1 MASLVVILAP
11 SGPAVAVREVLTDLS
26 AVGLIEPLVWVSAEA
41 VEQSQV
47 AALSVVEGRSS
58 GTTLQAIAT
67 GARVERVRLV
77 VLVPVVEGATQVESR
92 TEQKVAELL
101 GNTMGGVPL
110 TRIRA
115 IITRAGDATTTPHL
129 GRVGWHNVLLA
140 PEQAAGPSLGHS
152 LLQAT
157 SDRLDIGTQAA
168 TAVAGIAGLWTG
180 VAGSPLDAESV
191 DPGESVRLAR
201 SFFRRLQ
208 SSALE
213 TQLRRRVTATSES
226 LPLPV
231 EGGSTSVYIDDN
243 ALATSTMAKA
253 LWARHQEVLRGPR
266 DSRARAATKAIG
278 FWGALKM
285 FFSFLWASIRNAPGR
300 WVDSVL
306 LKVKSGVAQ
315 RVHSAVFG
323 DSPSAYAVVVGGV
336 TASGLPASWLD
347 LADAAEALEDVLDE
361 AGEAREHHAMSD
373 LSSLWKEYCAGA
385 FTLADGG
392 DRVPGLSPV
401 QIGTQRAVLRT
412 VDLVVPSPASR
423 FTTIPG
429 HLAARI
435 EIDAVDAFDVL
446 AINNLHQRLSHLQSE
461 PALGLE
467 VGGALEALGNW
478 NTAHRGSYAGRVGSV
493 LGEAVVRAGEEIK
506 DLIEKLK
513 AAGAAEDPV
522 NTMAA
527 RQKRLSRTLR
537 VLGIV
542 AILLGIAVGAAFGFG
557 LLEET
562 LAIILGASVL
572 VVWFIASVATFMNG
586 QRDLFRLITARS
598 ELMANAEIMKRNLR
612 QAVRDLRR
620 LTDAYSQYLTW
631 SRLLGTVLAAPL
643 GRAPEAN
650 EDGARLN
657 PDLPLSVR
665 LGSAAVNDEALANA
679 VVALRRDIFR
689 TGWLTEPWEA
699 LIAAAHSTIG
709 AEGYELKDDPS
720 RIFSQ
725 PGSGDTSL
733 LLKWVSIVAEKGV
746 DSKVADRLWASVQA
760 QLDGD
765 KKELSDALLGSI
777 VELGQ
782 AETTRMP
789 YDSFMARVDSP
800 DLIGA
805 SGQFDGVVFTA
816 ESRAAAP
823 AGVDRSWGLQQR
835 LGLSRIAVLT
845 QLSQGAP
852 PYIFVANGEEDVSP
866 TLVPGGMT
874 F

>member
-1 MASLVVILAP
+1 MASLVVLLAP
-11 SGPAVAVREVLTDLS
+11 TGPVSVVREVLTDLS
-26 AVGLIEPLVWVSAEA
+26 AVGLVEPFVWVAADA
-41 VEQSQV
+41 VEHSPIV
-47 AALSVVEGRSS
+47 ALSVSGGRSS
-58 GTTLQAIAT
+58 GTTLQAIAM
-67 GARVERVRLV
+67 GAGVDRVRLV
-77 VLVPVVEGATQVESR
+77 VLVPVVEGATQIKSR
-92 TEQKVAELL
+92 LEQKVAELL

-115 IITRAGDATTTPHL
+115 IITRAGDTTTTPHL

-140 PEQAAGPSLGHS
+140 PEQASGPGLGHS
-152 LLQAT
+152 LLQT
-157 SDRLDIGTQAA
+157 TTDSFDIGTQAA
-168 TAVAGIAGLWTG
+168 TAVAGVAGLWAG
-180 VAGSPLDAESV
+180 VAGSPLDSETV

-231 EGGSTSVYIDDN
+231 EGGSTSVYVDDN
-243 ALATSTMAKA
+243 SLATSTMAKA
-253 LWARHQEVLRGPR
+253 LWARHQDVLRGPR
-266 DSRARAATKAIG
+266 DTPPRNAATAIG

-285 FFSFLWASIRNAPGR
+285 FFGFLWASVKGAPGR
-300 WVDSVL
+300 WVDGVL
-306 LKVKSGVAQ
+306 TKVKSGVAE
-315 RVHSAVFG
+315 RVHAAVFG

-336 TASGLPASWLD
+336 TANGLPASWLD
-347 LADAAEALEDVLDE
+347 LADAADALEDVLED
-361 AGEAREHHAMSD
+361 AGEAREHHAVSD
-373 LSSLWKEYCAGA
+373 HSALWKDFCAGA

-412 VDLVVPSPASR
+412 VDLVVPTPSSR
-423 FTTIPG
+423 FTTLPG
-429 HLAARI
+429 HIAARI
-435 EIDAVDAFDVL
+435 EVEGVDAFDVL
-446 AINNLHQRLSHLQSE
+446 AINNLHQRLLHLQSE

-467 VGGALEALGNW
+467 VGGALEELGVW

-493 LGEAVVRAGEEIK
+493 LGEAVVNTGAEIK
-506 DLIEKLK
+506 ELIERLR
-513 AAGAAEDPV
+513 AAGAAEDLAS
-522 NTMAA
+522 NTTS

-537 VLGIV
+537 VLGVIAIV
-542 AILLGIAVGAAFGFG
+542 LGIAVGAALG
-557 LLEET
+557 LGYLEAT
-562 LAIILGASVL
+562 LAIILGVGMLVAWFVASIV
-572 VVWFIASVATFMNG
+572 TFMRG
-586 QRDLFRLITARS
+586 QRDLFRLITSRT
-598 ELMANAEIMKRNLR
+598 ELIANTEVMKRNLR

-631 SRLLGTVLAAPL
+631 SRLLGAMLAAPL
-643 GRAPEAN
+643 GRAPEAH
-650 EDGARLN
+650 EDGARLS
-657 PDLPLSVR
+657 PGLPLSVR

-699 LIAAAHSTIG
+699 LIASAPATIG
-709 AEGYELKDDPS
+709 AEGYELKDDPT

-725 PGSGDTSL
+725 PGTGDTSL
-733 LLKWVSIVAEKGV
+733 LVKWVSIVAEKGV
-746 DSKVADRLWASVQA
+746 DSKVADRLWGSVQA

-782 AETTRMP
+782 PGTTRVP
-789 YDSFMARVDSP
+789 YDTFMARVDSP
-800 DLIGA
+800 DLVGA
-805 SGQFDGVVFTA
+805 TGQFDGAVFTL

-823 AGVDRSWGLQQR
+823 SGVDRSWGLQQR
-835 LGLSRIAVLT
+835 VGLSRIAVLT

-852 PYIFVANGEEDVSP
+852 PYIFVANAVEDIGP
-866 TLVPGGMT
+866 TVVDNGLT